1 MGAQVA
7 YASEPPGIAV
17 LERLAWLGSYYVVR
31 NSNYFLI
38 PLRLDP
44 DKHLERVEAE
54 NLPEDWDAFPPSETR
69 PETSALTGSTRSAHR
84 FSGSRV
90 PLFHLPRTS

>member
-17 LERLAWLGSYYVVR
+17 LENLAWLGSYDVAR
-31 NSNYFLI
+31 SSNYFLI

-44 DKHLERVEAE
+44 DKYLKRVEAE
-54 NLPEDWDAFPPSETR
+54 DLPED
-69 PETSALTGSTRSAHR
+69 
-84 FSGSRV
+84 
-90 PLFHLPRTS
+90 